1 MLDRRMFFQG
11 AAAAIAALAGV
22 SSGAAPRRAARPS
35 AGACDVALVDRN
47 LDGSVS
53 FAATARAR
61 GIALYEFSSDAGGP
75 WMRELEPRLRA
86 GSVAIEG
93 FTSVATLFCLELL
106 ACDYGAR
113 VVRRS
118 DTPDGVIWTLS
129 SKPIRRAPLAPPP
142 SRRSAAHA

>member
-1 MLDRRMFFQG
+1 MLDRRMFFQSAG
-11 AAAAIAALAGV
+11 AVIAALAGV
-22 SSGAAPRRAARPS
+22 PSSAVSPRAARPS
-35 AGACDVALVDRN
+35 VAAPDVALVDRN

-53 FAATARAR
+53 FAATAHVR
-61 GIALYEFSSDAGGP
+61 GIALLEFSSDAGGI

-93 FTSVATLFCLELL
+93 LTSVATLFCLEVL
-106 ACDYGAR
+106 ARDYGAR

-118 DTPDGVIWTLS
+118 DTPAGVIWTVS
-129 SKPIRRAPLAPPP
+129 SSPIRRAPLAPPP

>member
-11 AAAAIAALAGV
+11 VGAVIAALAGGPL
-22 SSGAAPRRAARPS
+22 GAASRRAARPS
-35 AGACDVALVDRN
+35 AAVSDVALVDRN

-53 FAATARAR
+53 FAAAAHAR
-61 GIALYEFSSDAGGP
+61 GTALLEFSSDAGGV

-106 ACDYGAR
+106 ARDYGAR

-118 DTPDGVIWTLS
+118 DTPAGVIWTVS
-129 SKPIRRAPLAPPP
+129 SSPIRRAPLAPLP